1 MELCL
6 VSAIW
11 GFVLVQLYWW
21 HFSGHAIFEMT
32 CGFEPER
39 VFPTDEDYQKV
50 EDDEVREILRRIFAI
65 STSKKDYIALMRE
78 VT

>member
-11 GFVLVQLYWW
+11 IYPGTTYIGGT
-21 HFSGHAIFEMT
+21 FSGHVIFEMA
-32 CGFEPER
+32 CGFEPGH

-50 EDDEVREILRRIFAI
+50 DDEVREVLGRIFDI
-65 STSKKDYIALMRE
+65 GKTKKDYIALMRE